1 MGRPTLNPGS
11 NNKESGGGGS
21 LPRYLALAAFV
32 VQHAALMLGLR
43 FSAIHANPNDS
54 AISSTE
60 VFVTELV
67 KLVLSMTISFV
78 VDSRCNVYSF
88 VGMLEK
94 AFVDEG
100 VDILKLCVP
109 AVLYTIQNNLQYVIE
124 TAPLFMVMYQMKIVT
139 TAIFYSYMLSRR
151 LTVRDWLTIIALAF
165 GVSMVQSS
173 QTDVHIHHAS
183 NFIGVLSVI
192 FACLSSGFAG
202 VYFEKTLKSSKS
214 SIWMINIELS
224 LLSTALAMF
233 ACLVEDT
240 EEISRRGF
248 FHGWNHWVVLVIFLQ
263 AGAGLVVAL
272 VVKFSDNIYK
282 GFAGGIST
290 VLTIVMDYVFFDDTD
305 ITKSFLL
312 GTLIV
317 LLSTAA
323 FQSSQARKEAT
334 GSQAPGLIAGG
345 TVSSSTAVVS
355 GSGNSILLVEAG
367 LGTTRERLVSIDGT
381 TTSGSG
387 GTSSGGG
394 SPTHGG
400 SIEGGGIKTNG
411 KAPHLRWVQ
420 RLGVGNNT

>member
-1 MGRPTLNPGS
+1 M
-11 NNKESGGGGS
+11 GGGGH

-67 KLVLSMTISFV
+67 KLVLSITISFV
-78 VDSRCNVYSF
+78 VDSKCNVHSF

-272 VVKFSDNIYK
+272 VVKYADNIYK

-290 VLTIVMDYVFFDDTD
+290 VLTIVMDYLFFDDTD

-323 FQSSQARKEAT
+323 FQSSQARKEGT
-334 GSQAPGLIAGG
+334 GSLGVVAGG
-345 TVSSSTAVVS
+345 AVGSTAVVS
-355 GSGNSILLVEAG
+355 GSVNSILLVEAG
-367 LGTTRERLVSIDGT
+367 LGTTRERLVSVDAT
-381 TTSGSG
+381 TTPKVGSGSLG
-387 GTSSGGG
+387 MSAGAGGG

-400 SIEGGGIKTNG
+400 SIEGGSSKTNG